1 MNSGDKSE
9 ILKNLINSI
18 ERSGRKPGQI
28 SEDEVKQKIKTIDKN
43 EVIRKLNSMG
53 LGSAA
58 NMLKNMSDEDI
69 IREISKN
76 PGILKKLNSLLK

>member
-18 ERSGRKPGQI
+18 ERSGKKPGMI
-28 SEDEVKQKIKTIDKN
+28 SENEVREKIKTVDKN

-58 NMLKNMSDEDI
+58 NMLRNMSDEDI

>member
-18 ERSGRKPGQI
+18 ERNRKNKGQI
-28 SEDEVKQKIKTIDKN
+28 SEDEVRQKIKTVDKN

-76 PGILKKLNSLLK
+76 PQILKKLNSLLK

>member
-1 MNSGDKSE
+1 LNSGDKSE

-18 ERSGRKPGQI
+18 ERNRKNKGQI
-28 SEDEVKQKIKTIDKN
+28 SEDEVRQKIKTVDKN

-76 PGILKKLNSLLK
+76 PQILKKLNSLLK

>member
-18 ERSGRKPGQI
+18 ERSGKNPGRI
-28 SEDEVKQKIKTIDKN
+28 SEDDVRQKIKTIDKN